1 MRTFRTLILA
11 AVLTLAGAQA
21 LQAFLN
27 QYGSLS
33 PSSKATALFETYQI
47 VDGYRYY
54 TSGAE
59 DRPRGIIGI
68 RKEYTLRSSL
78 WKEMP
83 ADKEVLERSVRGLR
97 DGARDMREF
106 PAGSEILEPDGTL
119 IGYWYSDKKATVI
132 KMIGEKSVE
141 IYPPST
147 SQDGSGSGAGSG

>member
-33 PSSKATALFETYQI
+33 PSGKATTLFETYQI

-68 RKEYTLRSSL
+68 RKDYELRSSL
-78 WKEMP
+78 WAEIP
-83 ADKEVLERSVRGLR
+83 ADSKVLEKSVRGLR
-97 DGARDMREF
+97 EGARDMREF

-119 IGYWYSDKKATVI
+119 IGYWYSDKKAAVV
-132 KMIGEKSVE
+132 KMLGEKIVE
-141 IYPPST
+141 IHPPST
-147 SQDGSGSGAGSG
+147 GRDGSGQGAGSG